1 MCVDTIFCW
10 PENWFVRLANGARI
24 ESGIDHLCHLP
35 DNPPD
40 YLSLLTPFFKISV
53 GKKKSLTFAFWQGSW
68 LWLE

>member
-1 MCVDTIFCW
+1 MSVDTIFSW

-35 DNPPD
+35 ENHQDN
-40 YLSLLTPFFKISV
+40 LVSSTLFFQISV